1 MAFLCWMRRAI
12 LCAEESGRHGPRG
25 RPRGRRRLGALILG
39 LSLALFGFLSGPGP
53 ASADPPEVRVGVLSF
68 GSVDWEL
75 DVIRRNKLD
84 QAHGFKLTA
93 LKLADKDAA
102 SLALL
107 SGSVDLI
114 VTDWFWVS
122 RQRANGGDPT
132 FVAHSLAVGGV
143 MVPPDSP
150 IATVADLKG
159 KKLGVGGGPT
169 DKSWLLLRA
178 FALKTAKIDLA
189 KVVDANFGAP
199 PLLNRLALD
208 LKLDAVA
215 NFWQFNARLKAAGF
229 REILPITG
237 ILPALGIDRPP
248 PLLGWV
254 FHETWANAHPELIRN
269 FLAASFDAK
278 QRLATSDAE
287 WAALRPLMDAPDVS
301 LFRDLKESYRRGIP
315 KGWSS
320 ADAAAAEKAYGVI
333 VEAVGP
339 ALAGGGRALAPGTFW
354 TGFSR

>member
-1 MAFLCWMRRAI
+1 MHRAI
-12 LCAEESGRHGPRG
+12 PCPEESGRHGPPG
-25 RPRGRRRLGALILG
+25 RPQGRRRLGALVLG
-39 LSLALFGFLSGPGP
+39 LSLILVGVSLSFR
-53 ASADPPEVRVGVLSF
+53 AAFADTPEVRVGVLSF

-84 QAHGFKLTA
+84 QSHGFHLTT
-93 LKLADKDAA
+93 LRLADKDAA

-122 RQRANGGDPT
+122 HQRWKGGDPT

-150 IATVADLKG
+150 IASVADLGG
-159 KKLGVGGGPT
+159 KKLGIGGGPT
-169 DKSWLLLRA
+169 DKTWLLLRA
-178 FALKTAKIDLA
+178 YAMKTAGLDLA
-189 KVVDANFGAP
+189 KTADMNFGAP

-229 REILPITG
+229 HEILPITT
-237 ILPALGIDRPP
+237 ILPALGIERPP

-254 FHETWANAHPELIRN
+254 FHESFANDHPALIRD
-269 FLAASFDAK
+269 FLAASFEAK
-278 QRLATSDAE
+278 QRLTTSDAE
-287 WAALRPLMDAPDVS
+287 WEALRPLMDASDDA
-301 LFRDLKESYRRGIP
+301 LFRELKESYRRGIP
-315 KGWSS
+315 KGWSP
-320 ADAAAAEKAYGVI
+320 ADAEAAARAYSAI
-333 VEAVGP
+333 VEAVGTAP
-339 ALAGGGRALAPGTFW
+339 AGGDRSLAPGTFW

>member
-12 LCAEESGRHGPRG
+12 LCPEESGRHGPRG
-25 RPRGRRRLGALILG
+25 RTQGRRRLGALILG
-39 LSLALFGFLSGPGP
+39 LSLALFSLGLAP
-53 ASADPPEVRVGVLSF
+53 AFADPPEVRVGVLSF

-84 QAHGFKLTA
+84 QAHGFKLVT

-122 RQRANGGDPT
+122 HQRAKGGDPT

-150 IATVADLKG
+150 IATIADLQG

-178 FALKTAKIDLA
+178 YGLKTAKIDLA
-189 KVVDANFGAP
+189 KAVDANFGAP
-199 PLLNRLALD
+199 PLLNKLALN

-215 NFWQFNARLKAAGF
+215 NFWQFNARLKTAGF
-229 REILPITG
+229 HEILPITG

-254 FHETWANAHPELIRN
+254 FHESWANAHPELIRS

-278 QRLATSDAE
+278 QLLATSDAE
-287 WAALRPLMDAPDVS
+287 WTALRPLMGASDDA
-301 LFRDLKESYRRGIP
+301 LFQDLKESYRRGIP
-315 KGWSS
+315 KGWSP
-320 ADAAAAEKAYGVI
+320 ADAEAAEKAYDVI
-333 VEAVGP
+333 VAAVGP
-339 ALAGGGRALAPGTFW
+339 AVVGGDRSLAPGTFW